1 MLKDVSYVKIN
12 SANSLYLIIKK
23 INGFIEENS
32 GNKYL
37 TLVPTDESK
46 DTLKTQEELWSKIR
60 DFIRSTTNN
69 SGNYDEKDM
78 KIKILIYIMIY
89 L

>member
-46 DTLKTQEELWSKIR
+46 DTLKT
-60 DFIRSTTNN
+60 
-69 SGNYDEKDM
+69 
-78 KIKILIYIMIY
+78 
-89 L
+89 